1 MCMHMNMHMCACYPT
16 PSCAYISQE
25 LMYNRNLSADM
36 LRKIHAAVEP
46 PPPSAYPEATG
57 LLPAGTQVI
66 LGCLQSQAGL
76 NGERGV
82 LLGTD
87 SASGRYQVKLAGG
100 KSVKVKPENV
110 LPQGPDQV
118 EESTPNEGSDME
130 EDNEDG
136 YDEDDYDEDGYSSY
150 EGEDGYDM

>member
-1 MCMHMNMHMCACYPT
+1 M
-16 PSCAYISQE
+16 
-25 LMYNRNLSADM
+25 
-36 LRKIHAAVEP
+36 
-46 PPPSAYPEATG
+46 
-57 LLPAGTQVI
+57 
-66 LGCLQSQAGL
+66 
-76 NGERGV
+76 
-82 LLGTD
+82 
-87 SASGRYQVKLAGG
+87 
-100 KSVKVKPENV
+100 KPENV